1 MNLDPERPIA
11 RNYHIKTLLR
21 RRDHLK
27 KVGFERLLQG
37 QDIKYCLEEIGA
49 LNSIINELLAL
60 RAALRAPGADNVPAD
75 GAAGPDPIEVDTL
88 SREEVLAVIDSG
100 KDSPI
105 KMKQSRRIRFL
116 PTAEVRLTRTTLQQ
130 ADVVEI
136 GLWKSQAATD
146 VWSRTGHIRIPGEG
160 FSALLQELNNLEISP
175 VAADPLDIG

>member
-1 MNLDPERPIA
+1 MNLDPGHPIA
-11 RNYHIKTLLR
+11 RNRHIKTLLL

-27 KVGFERLLQG
+27 KVGYERLLQG
-37 QDIKYCLEEIGA
+37 QDIRYCLAEIGA
-49 LNSIINELLAL
+49 INSILDELFAL
-60 RAALRAPGADNVPAD
+60 RAALRTPGADNVPA
-75 GAAGPDPIEVDTL
+75 GRAAGPDPIEVDTL

-116 PTAEVRLTRTTLQQ
+116 PTAEVRLTRTTLQET
-130 ADVVEI
+130 DVVDI

-160 FSALLQELNNLEISP
+160 FSALLQELNNLEVSP
-175 VAADPLDIG
+175 VTADPPDIG